1 MFFSFLFRYFDIS
14 KFRYLS
20 FAFAQLLCSSG
31 VSGVSDISSGIAS
44 FQEWKEW
51 KEWKTLVLKD
61 SLFYGIY
68 RV

>member
-1 MFFSFLFRYFDIS
+1 VADVSFEIASFLEFR
-14 KFRYLS
+14 
-20 FAFAQLLCSSG
+20 SSG
-31 VSGVSDISSGIAS
+31 VSGVTDISSGIAS

-51 KEWKTLVLKD
+51 KEWQTLVLKD

>member
-1 MFFSFLFRYFDIS
+1 LQAAEPS
-14 KFRYLS
+14 
-20 FAFAQLLCSSG
+20 AGVSG

-51 KEWKTLVLKD
+51 KTLVLKD

>member
-1 MFFSFLFRYFDIS
+1 VEPEILFD
-14 KFRYLS
+14 LS
-20 FAFAQLLCSSG
+20 FAFAQLLCSSGVSG

>member
-1 MFFSFLFRYFDIS
+1 MRASRGNSILFIVLS
-14 KFRYLS
+14 YLS
-20 FAFAQLLCSSG
+20 FAFAQLLCSSGVSG

-51 KEWKTLVLKD
+51 KTLVLKD